1 MSWCGV
7 CPKCAFTFLVLTPF
21 VSRTELEKLWG
32 GKNLLLDPSL
42 EPMYRQLLGI
52 EGDKPLECVGEI
64 KESRAAMHLAQ
75 TIYPELQTKYQFE
88 LPSDYDYRTLGSHEM
103 PDDIYQ
109 IFEGVIQQQPEQ
121 PE

>member
-1 MSWCGV
+1 
-7 CPKCAFTFLVLTPF
+7 
-21 VSRTELEKLWG
+21 
-32 GKNLLLDPSL
+32 
-42 EPMYRQLLGI
+42 
-52 EGDKPLECVGEI
+52 
-64 KESRAAMHLAQ
+64 MHLAQ